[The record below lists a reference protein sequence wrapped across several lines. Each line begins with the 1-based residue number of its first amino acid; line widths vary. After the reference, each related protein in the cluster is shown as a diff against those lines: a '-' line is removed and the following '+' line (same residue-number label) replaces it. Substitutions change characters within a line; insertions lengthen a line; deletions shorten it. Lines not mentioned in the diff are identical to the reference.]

1 MMKLLTLVNRI
12 ITILSA
18 MLTGTVAAAI
28 SENQPPH
35 YRLPIMVAGVAYQGL
50 GWLVCMICLTLCMSN
65 LLENGWPAPNLRPGL
80 FVMVGTSGFTIIAL
94 IGLARASPEGYAYFA
109 KYPNAK
115 EILLVIATWTGVFLW
130 LFSFWVF
137 AMAVVINLVEV
148 VKRDEE
154 SGKWKLNVTWTNA
167 AWGELER
174 SSYERL
180 GLSTGLTLFSSWYLP
195 QRRLGA
201 RYDLS
206 GPGV

>member
-1 MMKLLTLVNRI
+1 MLVNRI

-35 YRLPIMVAGVAYQGL
+35 YRLPIIVAGVAYQGL
-50 GWLVCMICLTLCMSN
+50 GWLVCMICLTMCMSN

-94 IGLARASPEGYAYFA
+94 IGMARASPEGYAYFA

-115 EILLVIATWTGVFLW
+115 EILLVIATWTGVLLW

-137 AMAVVINLVEV
+137 GLAVVINLVEV

-154 SGKWKLNVTWTNA
+154 SGKLKLNVTWTNA
-167 AWGELER
+167 AWGEFER
-174 SSYERL
+174 SSYETLILR
-180 GLSTGLTLFSSWYLP
+180 TWLTLLSSWNFP
-195 QRRLGA
+195 QRRLDIG
-201 RYDLS
+201 YDLS
-206 GPGV
+206 GSGV